1 VFLVARAAGDPMSLA
16 GAIRHEIRQMDAN
29 VPVGNV
35 RSMNDVV
42 ATSLR
47 TPRLTGF
54 LLGVFGAI
62 ALALAAVGLYG
73 VLAYLVSQRTQEIGV
88 RLAIGAD
95 RSQILGMVL
104 KQGLALAGTGLVVG
118 LLGAFAL
125 TRLMQGLLYD
135 VRPTDP
141 ITYVAVAAVLL
152 LIALAASL
160 LPAWRATRVSAVSA
174 LRAD

>member
-1 VFLVARAAGDPMSLA
+1 
-16 GAIRHEIRQMDAN
+16 
-29 VPVGNV
+29 
-35 RSMNDVV
+35 
-42 ATSLR
+42 
-47 TPRLTGF
+47 
-54 LLGVFGAI
+54 
-62 ALALAAVGLYG
+62 
-73 VLAYLVSQRTQEIGV
+73 
-88 RLAIGAD
+88 
-95 RSQILGMVL
+95 MVL

-141 ITYVAVAAVLL
+141 ITYVAVTAVLL

-174 LRAD
+174 SRAD